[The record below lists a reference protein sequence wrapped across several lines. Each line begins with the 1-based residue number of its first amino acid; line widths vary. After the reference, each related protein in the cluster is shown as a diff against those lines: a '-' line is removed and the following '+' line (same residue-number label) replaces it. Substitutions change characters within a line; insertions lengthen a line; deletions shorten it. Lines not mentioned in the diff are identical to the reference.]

1 MNLLNNLIID
11 GNLVDGKCEEN
22 VFNFSIA
29 YNRYFKDCNGNTEL
43 ETSFFDVEAYG
54 KFVDICEQQFQKGR
68 GVRIVGRLKQVQE
81 RVIIIAEHIEF
92 KPFVD

>member
-1 MNLLNNLIID
+1 MNTLNNLIIE
-11 GNLVDGKCEEN
+11 GNLLKKKLKTHTFE
-22 VFNFSIA
+22 FSIA
-29 YNRYFKDCNGNTEL
+29 VNRFYKDNNGDEQL

-54 KFVDICEQQFQKGR
+54 KLIDICEQQFQKGR

-92 KPFVD
+92 KPSK